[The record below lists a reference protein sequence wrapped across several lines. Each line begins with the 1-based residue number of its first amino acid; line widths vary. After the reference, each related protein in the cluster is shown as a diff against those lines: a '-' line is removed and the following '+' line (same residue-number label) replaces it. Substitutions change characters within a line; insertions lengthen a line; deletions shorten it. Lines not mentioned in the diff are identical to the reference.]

1 MSLYDSDVQV
11 ITRGKSNAEVEFG
24 NKLWIG
30 ENNAGFIVDYLL
42 EKEKTA
48 DTAQVEPAITRLVKE
63 QSLPITSAWGDRGL
77 HSAANQKSLESMGIY
92 SGLCPRDPKVLSER
106 LKDEPE
112 LREGL
117 KRRAGTEARIS
128 IIIRKFMGTPA
139 RAKGFENREMMVGW
153 AVLSHNLWKLARL
166 QQTVEKPEDV
176 PKAA

>member
-1 MSLYDSDVQV
+1 MEIINFQPEL
-11 ITRGKSNAEVEFG
+11 RPE
-24 NKLWIG
+24 LPL
-30 ENNAGFIVDYLL
+30 VD
-42 EKEKTA
+42 
-48 DTAQVEPAITRLVKE
+48 E
-63 QSLPITSAWGDRGL
+63 QSMPVTSAWGDRGL
-77 HSAANQKSLESMGIY
+77 HSAANEEVLDTHGIY
-92 SGLCPRDPKVLSER
+92 NGLCPRDPKVMSER

-128 IIIRKFMGTPA
+128 IVIRKFMGTPA

-166 QQTVEKPEDV
+166 EQAVEKPEDV